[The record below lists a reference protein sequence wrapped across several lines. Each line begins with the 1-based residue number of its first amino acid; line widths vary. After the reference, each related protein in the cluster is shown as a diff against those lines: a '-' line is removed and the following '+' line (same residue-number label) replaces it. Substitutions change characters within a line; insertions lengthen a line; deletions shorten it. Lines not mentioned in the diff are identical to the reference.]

1 MPKILRASVLHCA
14 FLFRLSCTCLRH
26 NSRSKCTAS
35 RRSAAATA
43 AFSGFAEFSAVLRC
57 KSPFKGSVFRA
68 WLIFNHRYTYPAMLL
83 PPYLSVQ
90 NIYICPLSPLNIFLS
105 PFARP
110 ASAYI
115 YSGGGDARISQTG
128 SSGTKTCTITSVQ
141 VLFSKLLNF
150 NFETRFR
157 FFTVY
162 HIHLR
167 QTPYR

>member
-14 FLFRLSCTCLRH
+14 FLFRLSCTRLRH

-115 YSGGGDARISQTG
+115 YSGGGRCAP
-128 SSGTKTCTITSVQ
+128 
-141 VLFSKLLNF
+141 LAN
-150 NFETRFR
+150 
-157 FFTVY
+157 
-162 HIHLR
+162 R
-167 QTPYR
+167 QFGHKNLHNYVCAGIVFKVIKF

>member
-1 MPKILRASVLHCA
+1 
-14 FLFRLSCTCLRH
+14 
-26 NSRSKCTAS
+26 
-35 RRSAAATA
+35 
-43 AFSGFAEFSAVLRC
+43 
-57 KSPFKGSVFRA
+57 
-68 WLIFNHRYTYPAMLL
+68 MLL

-110 ASAYI
+110 VSAYI
-115 YSGGGDARISQTG
+115 YSGGGDARLSQTG

-157 FFTVY
+157 FLYGAITALAANALQVNLLIFVPRAFKLSFLAASKGGGVPK
-162 HIHLR
+162 IFLFVLSRDLR
-167 QTPYR
+167 ALNFNPRANCSNFSVCPNFRIRN